1 MPLVGSAVN
10 FFVRLA
16 LWSLSLVDRVV
27 GEGIGYLTP
36 KYYQEDDESLLCV
49 QNQNGCS
56 GKISYIAHYI
66 LLFVPAPASLG
77 LLYSWVV

>member
-1 MPLVGSAVN
+1 MPLVGLAVN

-16 LWSLSLVDRVV
+16 LWSLGLLDRVV
-27 GEGIGYLTP
+27 AEGVGYLTP

-56 GKISYIAHYI
+56 GKILYITYYI

-77 LLYSWVV
+77 LLYA